1 MRRLAHRAANE
12 LYGVPLGEP
21 QQRKLVRQVQEGEAR
36 FLERKARWTTI
47 WEVTLEDGQ
56 KAVAVYD
63 RRRKIIAT
71 LLPRA
76 AAERYDH
83 REEAETNAEGE

>member
-1 MRRLAHRAANE
+1 MRQLAHRQSNE
-12 LYGVPLGEP
+12 FFGVPLRDG
-21 QQRKLVRQVQEGEAR
+21 QQRELVRQVQSGEAR
-36 FLERKARWTTI
+36 FLERKARWTTV

-76 AAERYDH
+76 AAERYD
-83 REEAETNAEGE
+83 REEAETHAQGE